1 MQGKFHG
8 SRCSHKRVIFLQT
21 TLKTSQERTHLL
33 HPVGISV
40 PCLPAFGSALRPLPL
55 APVPV
60 PTPSLPGSERAESAK
75 SANRAENA
83 KSADRA
89 ERREERG
96 QGRAPLLFCLW
107 FGVLGSF

>member
-60 PTPSLPGSERAESAK
+60 PTPSLPGSERAESAE
-75 SANRAENA
+75 SA

-89 ERREERG
+89 ESAKSAKSADKREERGERREERG
-96 QGRAPLLFCLW
+96 ERRVERGE
-107 FGVLGSF
+107 